1 MPKKSTT
8 QMTKAELLELTRRQ
22 ADSIAS
28 LETRVRELE
37 QQMQIRAQTLVL
49 DQDTSNLVRV
59 LRDRIKTLEEQ
70 VGNNL

>member
-1 MPKKSTT
+1 
-8 QMTKAELLELTRRQ
+8 MTKAELLELTRRQ

-70 VGNNL
+70 VDNNL